1 MLRSHGDLLHSGL
14 GCLLPDD
21 IPPSAS
27 EGVNTELIAECVSP
41 LMTLHVLQPVRG
53 PGVRHLGAMVISNS
67 EDKTCHH
74 QSGSNVYI

>member
-27 EGVNTELIAECVSP
+27 EGVNTELIGDSDSP
-41 LMTLHVLQPVRG
+41 LVTFHVLQPVRSSR
-53 PGVRHLGAMVISNS
+53 VRHLRAVVISNS
-67 EDKTCHH
+67 EDKKNHH
-74 QSGSNVYI
+74 QAVV